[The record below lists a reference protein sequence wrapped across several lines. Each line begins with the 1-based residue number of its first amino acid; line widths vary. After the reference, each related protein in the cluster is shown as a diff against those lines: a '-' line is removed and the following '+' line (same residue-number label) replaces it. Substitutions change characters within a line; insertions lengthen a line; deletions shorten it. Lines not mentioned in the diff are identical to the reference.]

1 VSTRTYREEAREV
14 PVVAECDVLVAG
26 GGSAGIAAAAA
37 AARAGAETILLERYG
52 SLGGMATGGLIILLL
67 SLDDGRGRQVV
78 GGLCQELVDRLA
90 VRGGAFHPRPEE
102 WGSPDPELVEHYRKF
117 GLVWGREP
125 HAVRYSV
132 AYDPEEFRFV
142 ANELLVEAGVRM
154 RLHTWIAQPIVADG
168 AVRGVIT
175 ESKAGRE
182 AFLAKVVVDAT
193 GDGDLFAAA
202 GEPFGLEPVYPWLWF
217 RMGNVR
223 GADDAILGTEGRFF
237 RTLGGRFFKTLGAGR
252 TLMPWGI
259 ADVVDRKIDPT
270 SPDQLTW
277 AEVECRRRVMSVV
290 DELKRGVEGFEN
302 AYLEDVAWQLGIYE
316 SRRLEGRYVLGRR
329 DEGLAFED
337 TIAYTG
343 DWVRYGATYEIPYR
357 CLLPQQTDQLL
368 VAGRC
373 LSADHRVHQATKEIP
388 PCFATGEAAGLAAAL
403 SAATGVPTS
412 ALDTSDVQAELRKA
426 GAILGPSHD
435 NPSRNGGGND
445 AG

>member
-1 VSTRTYREEAREV
+1 MSTATHREEAREL

-37 AARAGAETILLERYG
+37 AARAGAETILVERYG

-78 GGLCQELVDRLA
+78 GGLCQELVERLA
-90 VRGGAFHPRPEE
+90 ARGAALYPRPEE
-102 WGSPDPELVEHYRKF
+102 WGSPDPELVEHYRRF

-132 AYDPEEFRFV
+132 AYDPEELRFV
-142 ANELLVEAGVRM
+142 ANELLAEAGVRL
-154 RLHTWIAQPIVADG
+154 RLHTWIAQPIVVDG

-202 GEPFGLEPVYPWLWF
+202 GEPFGLEPVHPWLWF

-223 GADDAILGTEGRFF
+223 GADDAILGSEGRFF
-237 RTLGGRFFKTLGAGR
+237 RALGGRFFKTLGPGR

-259 ADVVDRKIDPT
+259 ADAVDRKIDPT
-270 SPDQLTW
+270 SPDELSW
-277 AEVECRRRVMSVV
+277 AEVECRKRVMSVV
-290 DELKRGVEGFEN
+290 DELKRGVDGFED
-302 AYLEDVAWQLGIYE
+302 AYLEDLAWQLGIHE
-316 SRRLEGRYVLGRR
+316 SRRLEGRYILGRR
-329 DEGLAFED
+329 DEGNSFDD

-357 CLLPQQTDQLL
+357 CLLPQEIEQLL

-373 LSADHRVHQATKEIP
+373 ISADRRVHQATKEIP
-388 PCFATGEAAGLAAAL
+388 PCIATGEAAGVAAAL

-412 ALDTSDVQAELRKA
+412 AVDVTELQTALRRA
-426 GAILGPSHD
+426 GAILGPSHE
-435 NPSRNGGGND
+435 SGGRAHAN
-445 AG
+445 

>member
-1 VSTRTYREEAREV
+1 VSAGATYREEAREL
-14 PVVAECDVLVAG
+14 PVAAECDVLVAG

-37 AARAGAETILLERYG
+37 AARVGADTILVERYG

-78 GGLCQELVDRLA
+78 GGLCQELVERLSA
-90 VRGGAFHPRPEE
+90 RGAALHPPPDE
-102 WGSPDPELVEHYRKF
+102 WGSPDPDLVERYRRF
-117 GLVWGREP
+117 GLVWGRQP

-142 ANELLVEAGVRM
+142 ANELLLEAGVRL
-154 RLHTWIAQPIVADG
+154 RLHTWIARPIVEDG
-168 AVRGVIT
+168 AVRGLIT

-193 GDGDLFAAA
+193 GDGDVFAAA
-202 GEPFGLEPVYPWLWF
+202 GERFAIEPVHAWLWF

-223 GADDAILGTEGRFF
+223 GADDAIVGTEGRFF

-270 SPDQLTW
+270 SPDELTW

-290 DELKRGVEGFEN
+290 DDLKCGVEGFED
-302 AYLEDVAWQLGIYE
+302 AYLEDLAWQLGIYE

-329 DEGLAFED
+329 DEGVSFDD

-357 CLLPQQTDQLL
+357 CLLPQHVEQLL

-388 PCFATGEAAGLAAAL
+388 PCIATGEAAGVAAAL
-403 SAATGVPTS
+403 SAATGVRPS
-412 ALDTSDVQAELRKA
+412 ALDVAELQAALHRV
-426 GAILGPSHD
+426 GAILGPVGENRGRAHAD
-435 NPSRNGGGND
+435 
-445 AG
+445 

>member
-1 VSTRTYREEAREV
+1 VTYREEAHEV
-14 PVVAECDVLVAG
+14 PVAAECDVLVAG
-26 GGSAGIAAAAA
+26 GGSAGIAAAVAS
-37 AARAGAETILLERYG
+37 ARAGAETILVERYG

-78 GGLCQELVDRLA
+78 GGLCQELVDRLTS
-90 VRGGAFHPRPEE
+90 RNGALHPPPEE
-102 WGSPDPELVEHYRKF
+102 WGSPDPELVERYRRF

-132 AYDPEEFRFV
+132 AYDPEEFRLA
-142 ANELLVEAGVRM
+142 ANELLAEAGVRL
-154 RLHTWIAQPIVADG
+154 RLHTWIAKPIVADG
-168 AVRGVIT
+168 AVRGVLT

-182 AFLAKVVVDAT
+182 AFLAKAVVDAT

-202 GEPFGLEPVYPWLWF
+202 GEPFGLEPVHPWLWF

-237 RTLGGRFFKTLGAGR
+237 RSLGGRFFKTLGAGR

-270 SPDQLTW
+270 SPDDLTW
-277 AEVECRRRVMSVV
+277 AEIECRRRVMAVV
-290 DELKRGVEGFEN
+290 DELKEVEGFED
-302 AYLEDVAWQLGIYE
+302 AYLEDLAWQLGIYE

-329 DEGLAFED
+329 DQGAAFD
-337 TIAYTG
+337 DAIALTG
-343 DWVRYGATYEIPYR
+343 DWVRYGDTYEIPYR
-357 CLLPQQTDQLL
+357 CLVPQQTEQLL

-373 LSADHRVHQATKEIP
+373 ISSDHRVHQATKEIP

-403 SAATGVPTS
+403 SADSGVATS
-412 ALDTSDVQAELRKA
+412 EIDVGLLRARLRQA
-426 GAILGPSHD
+426 GAIVGPSD
-435 NPSRNGGGND
+435 ENGGRGD

>member
-1 VSTRTYREEAREV
+1 VSAKAYAEEARRI
-14 PVVAECDVLVAG
+14 PVAAECDVLVAG
-26 GGSAGIAAAAA
+26 GGSAGIAAAVAA
-37 AARAGAETILLERYG
+37 SRAGAETILVERYG
-52 SLGGMATGGLIILLL
+52 SLGGMATGGLVILLL
-67 SLDDGRGRQVV
+67 SLDDGCGRQTV
-78 GGLCQELVDRLA
+78 GGLCQELVDRLTA
-90 VRGGAFHPRPEE
+90 RSAALHPPAEQ
-102 WGSPDPELVEHYRKF
+102 WGNPDLELVEHYRRY

-132 AYDPEEFRFV
+132 AYDPEEFRFA
-142 ANELLVEAGVRM
+142 ANGLLAEAGVRL
-154 RLHTWIAQPIVADG
+154 RLHTWIARPIVADG
-168 AVRGVIT
+168 AVQGVIT

-202 GEPFGLEPVYPWLWF
+202 GEPFGLEQVHPWLWF

-237 RTLGGRFFKTLGAGR
+237 KALGGRFFKTLGAGR

-270 SPDQLTW
+270 SPDDLTW
-277 AEVECRRRVMSVV
+277 AELECRRRVMAVV
-290 DELKRGVEGFEN
+290 DELKGVEGFED
-302 AYLEDVAWQLGIYE
+302 AYLEDLAWQLGIYE

-329 DEGLAFED
+329 DEGVSFDDAVAF
-337 TIAYTG
+337 TG
-343 DWVRYGATYEIPYR
+343 DWVRYGVTYEIPYR
-357 CLLPQQTDQLL
+357 CLLPQRTEQLL

-388 PCFATGEAAGLAAAL
+388 PCFATGEAAGIAAAL
-403 SAATGVPTS
+403 SAATGIATS
-412 ALDTSDVQAELRKA
+412 SLDVGEIRAQLLKA
-426 GAILGPSHD
+426 GAILGPNDDS
-435 NPSRNGGGND
+435 PSSDGGGSD